1 MKRFTVLILAF
12 ALMGCAT
19 VNMSTSCPANSTGV
33 GFALAGSTVGNTAL
47 SMLGTAAAAGMLAP
61 KAGVPAA
68 TTATMSYHYLPI
80 FGADSGSLNCVQ
92 PPTQTVVV
100 TSPPASIVVR

>member
-1 MKRFTVLILAF
+1 MKRLAVLFLAL
-12 ALMGCAT
+12 ALAGCAT

-33 GFALAGSTVGNTAL
+33 SFALAGSTVGNTAL
-47 SMLGTAAAAGMLAP
+47 SMLGTAMATGMLAP
-61 KAGVPAA
+61 KAGVAPG

-92 PPTQTVVV
+92 PPQQTIVV
-100 TSPPASIVVR
+100 TSAPASVVR

>member
-1 MKRFTVLILAF
+1 MKRLTVLVLAL
-12 ALMGCAT
+12 ALAGCAT

-61 KAGVPAA
+61 KAGVPAG
-68 TTATMSYHYLPI
+68 TTATMSYRYIPV
-80 FGADSGSLNCVQ
+80 FGADSGSLTCIQ
-92 PPTQTVVV
+92 PPQQTVIV